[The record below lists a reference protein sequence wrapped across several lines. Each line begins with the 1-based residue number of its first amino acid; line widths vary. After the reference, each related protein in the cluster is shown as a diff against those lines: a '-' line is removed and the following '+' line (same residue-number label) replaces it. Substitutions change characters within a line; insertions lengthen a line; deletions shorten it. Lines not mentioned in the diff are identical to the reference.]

1 METRLVISPLV
12 TGVNYIKPVGLTTTV
27 SKQTDASSCGDK
39 YFNSMSVSSY
49 FIAFSEFTWPLLI
62 DFRETETRQF
72 GELRSLPPRFFK
84 KIFYNVML
92 VIIQYTLSF

>member
-49 FIAFSEFTWPLLI
+49 FIAFSDFTWPLLI
-62 DFRETETRQF
+62 DFQRRRLDNL
-72 GELRSLPPRFFK
+72 GNWGHYLLFF
-84 KIFYNVML
+84 F
-92 VIIQYTLSF
+92 